1 MPSSATQ
8 PSKKK
13 LLNFQNF
20 KLALLVSI
28 LGQPFEVIRT
38 STIMSLKKNN
48 NGIRGMFSVIKQ
60 IFELEGL
67 RGFFRGGLLSI
78 GKSTLSAGL
87 FFTGL
92 ENVHLLTNDLRTIK
106 YIPVNAIDFFNACA
120 SKTLST
126 FVTNPVVVVKTRFEI
141 VGNNQYNNVKDVVS
155 SIYKKEGLKGFYTG
169 ILPTLYRDVPY
180 AGIQYSVYKF
190 AMDLYSKYILHGRN
204 PYESSMLVSIFGAA
218 SATYAVLMT
227 YPFDN
232 IRVRMQCH
240 DLASIANVKLSGL
253 TSTVKEVYV
262 EEGIRGFYVGLL
274 PRLLKKAT
282 SSAVIWALYESIRK
296 DSVIH

>member
-1 MPSSATQ
+1 
-8 PSKKK
+8 
-13 LLNFQNF
+13 
-20 KLALLVSI
+20 
-28 LGQPFEVIRT
+28 
-38 STIMSLKKNN
+38 
-48 NGIRGMFSVIKQ
+48 
-60 IFELEGL
+60 
-67 RGFFRGGLLSI
+67 
-78 GKSTLSAGL
+78 
-87 FFTGL
+87 
-92 ENVHLLTNDLRTIK
+92 VHLLTNDLRTIK
-106 YIPVNAIDFFNACA
+106 YIPANAIDFFNACA

-126 FVTNPVVVVKTRFEI
+126 IVTNPVVVVKTRFEI
-141 VGNNQYNNVKDVVS
+141 VGNNQYASVKDVVS

-180 AGIQYSVYKF
+180 AGIQYSAYKF
-190 AMDLYSKYILHGRN
+190 GMDLYSKYVLNGRN